1 VIVKRKI
8 VAIAMVLSCAMST
21 LGCSKLFDKNNNN
34 RDMSDRGLNYCFE
47 GEAYDVVEASIDN
60 DITYKAPQIKCE
72 SDKNLR
78 AYATESEILFIWLGK
93 KADKINSEDV
103 LAKNSKAITK
113 YICTFADIETVD
125 VSFNL
130 DMTAED
136 KVNNIDRKK
145 YIGTVNGINRSG
157 IDVAFRTSIY
167 TFVVNGRPGCVLGLV
182 LDGSQSDEK
191 FNEVDANTQ
200 VMINSMKVK

>member
-1 VIVKRKI
+1 MRVKRKI
-8 VAIAMVLSCAMST
+8 VAVAIVLSCVLCMT
-21 LGCSKLFDKNNNN
+21 GCNKLFGKDEND
-34 RDMSDRGLNYCFE
+34 RDMSDRGLNYYFE
-47 GEAYDVVEASIDN
+47 GESYDAVDASVDN
-60 DITYKAPQIKCE
+60 DITYKAPEIKCE

-103 LAKNSKAITK
+103 LAKNSKAITR

-136 KVNNIDRKK
+136 TVNNIDRKK
-145 YIGTVNGINRSG
+145 YVGTVDGINRSG

-182 LDGSQSDEK
+182 LDGSQTDEK

-200 VMINSMKVK
+200 VMVNSMKIK

>member
-1 VIVKRKI
+1 MRAMRKI
-8 VAIAMVLSCAMST
+8 MVITVMLSCIVCMT
-21 LGCSKLFDKNNNN
+21 GCSRLFDKNENS
-34 RDMSDRGLNYCFE
+34 RDMSDRGLAYYFD
-47 GEAYDVVEASIDN
+47 GETYDAVEASIDN
-60 DITYKAPQIKCE
+60 DITYKAPEIKCE

-78 AYATESEILFIWLGK
+78 AYATESEVLFIWLGK
-93 KADKINSEDV
+93 KADKINSEEV

-136 KVNNIDRKK
+136 TVNNIERKK
-145 YIGTVNGINRSG
+145 YIGTIDGINRSG

-167 TFVVNGRPGCVLGLV
+167 TFVVNNRPGCVLGLV
-182 LDGSQSDEK
+182 LDSSQSDEK
-191 FNEVDANTQ
+191 YNEVDANTQ
-200 VMINSMKVK
+200 VMINSMGIK